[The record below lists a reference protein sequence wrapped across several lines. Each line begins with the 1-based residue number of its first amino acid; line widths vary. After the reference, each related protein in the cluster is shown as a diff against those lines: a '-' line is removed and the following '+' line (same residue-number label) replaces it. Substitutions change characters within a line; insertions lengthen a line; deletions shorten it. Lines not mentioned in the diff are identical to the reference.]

1 MELFP
6 AQPDLSLQIS
16 PPNSN
21 PTPSW
26 SRTSDE
32 NLDLGFCWRDIDS
45 SDKSDTAPS
54 LAKADNAGFEFSLA
68 NQSASESHGTN
79 RGHHH
84 HHHLHFHQH
93 HPVLHQGYR
102 QDLGLLMPIRGIPVY
117 HNPPAAFHFL
127 ENQQQQQQHHHQPHS
142 CDSAAQG
149 SSRSTSRFLPRFPA
163 KRSMRAPRMRWT
175 TTLHARFVHAVEL
188 LGGHER
194 ATPKSVLELMDVK
207 DLTLAHVKSH
217 LQMYRTV
224 KTTDRQAASS
234 GIAGFPPFQFASYFS
249 HHNASR
255 CGFNSRAHIS
265 LVPGQNEPIEISD
278 DNLPEIQGTEASG
291 QRARSTEDTGTDD
304 YGLWSNSSRGGCF
317 LDRPSDSTAWSVNS
331 FEDMQSKGSEMVP
344 DVNSSS
350 FSERNTEKP
359 NLEFTLGR
367 PHCI

>member
-16 PPNSN
+16 PPNSK

-32 NLDLGFCWRDIDS
+32 NLDLGFCWRAVDS

-54 LAKADNAGFEFSLA
+54 LAKADNAGFESSLA
-68 NQSASESHGTN
+68 NQSASENHGAN
-79 RGHHH
+79 RGHYH

-127 ENQQQQQQHHHQPHS
+127 QNQPQQHRHHQPHS

-149 SSRSTSRFLPRFPA
+149 LSRPTSRFLPRFPA

-234 GIAGFPPFQFASYFS
+234 GIAG
-249 HHNASR
+249 
-255 CGFNSRAHIS
+255 
-265 LVPGQNEPIEISD
+265 QNEPIEISD
-278 DNLPEIQGTEASG
+278 DNLPEIQGTEASS
-291 QRARSTEDTGTDD
+291 QPARSTEDMGTND
-304 YGLWSNSSRGGCF
+304 YGFWSNASSRGGCF
-317 LDRPSDSTAWSVNS
+317 LDRPSDSTAWSVNP
-331 FEDMQSKGSEMVP
+331 FEDMQSKGPEMVP

-350 FSERNTEKP
+350 FSERNTDKP